1 MLSSSLKGKIIIPI
15 VGLLFILVAFL
26 TVYVSMVTADMGET
40 LAEVTV
46 EMTNVLSEERMLAS
60 SQAARNYLEVLE
72 RHNLMTARAISG
84 SQPLLTFVRNW
95 NANINRPGN
104 RMAMYQYLSGRKDEL
119 GITSFVVADNV
130 GNIILRSHDLATY
143 GDSGLVSPPIALALH
158 HGEASTVYSST
169 AAMAMGLSG
178 AAPIWDVGGIIG
190 TISAILEISTNEFV
204 DGFGDVFNAEV
215 TIFRGTESISSTLIH
230 PQTGARAVGTH
241 VAPHVAEVVLD
252 RGEPLILDLMIFGIL
267 PHTAYYFPLMGW
279 GGTPIGMFF
288 VGFSTQYVMD
298 TIAGVQAFTSR
309 TTSHIQRF
317 MTITGIIA
325 LVVVGGAML
334 LYLLRILKPMDRLM
348 NNLNEMAN
356 GDVDLTKRLPITGR
370 DEIAKTSGFF
380 NQIME
385 DFRKMIATIK
395 QQVGTLNDIGTDLAG
410 NMTETAS
417 AMNQITA
424 NIQSIKG
431 RVINQSASVT
441 ETNATMEQVT
451 VNIDRLSEHVER
463 QTNAV
468 SESSAAIEEM
478 LANIQSVTTTLVKN
492 VENVRELKESADEGR
507 SSLQEVVEDI
517 QGIARESE
525 GLLEINSVM
534 ENIASQTNLLS
545 MNAAIEAAHAGEAGR
560 GFAVVADEIRKLAES
575 SSEQSKVIGN
585 VLKKIRESMDKITR
599 STDRVLDRFEAIDQ
613 GVTLVAEQ
621 EETIRNA
628 MEEQGHGSKQ
638 VLQMSGLVNEITQQV
653 KGGSQQMLEGS
664 KEVIQESKN
673 LERATQEITNG
684 MNEMAAGASQVN
696 RAVSTVNELSGRT
709 RENISLLAKAVSQFK
724 V

>member
-1 MLSSSLKGKIIIPI
+1 MLARSLKGKIIIPI
-15 VGLLFILVAFL
+15 LGLLFILIAFL
-26 TVYVSMVTADMGET
+26 TVYVSMVTTNMGET
-40 LAEVTV
+40 LSQGAMV
-46 EMTNVLSEERMLAS
+46 MADALSDDRMLTS
-60 SQAARNYLEVLE
+60 SQAARGYLDVLE
-72 RHNLMTARAISG
+72 MHNLMTARAISG
-84 SQPLLTFVRNW
+84 SQPLLAFVRNW

-119 GITSFVVADNV
+119 GITSFVVADNA
-130 GNIILRSHDLATY
+130 GNVILRSHDLATY

-158 HGEASTVYSST
+158 QGEATTVYSST
-169 AAMAMGLSG
+169 ATMPMGLSG
-178 AAPIWDVGGIIG
+178 AAPIWDGGTIIG

-204 DGFGDVFNAEV
+204 DGFGEVFNAEV
-215 TIFRGTESISSTLIH
+215 TIFRGTESITSTLIH
-230 PQTGARAVGTH
+230 PETGARAVGTH
-241 VAPHVAEVVLD
+241 VAPHVAEIVLD
-252 RGEPLILDLMIFGIL
+252 RAEPLVLDLMIFGML
-267 PHTAYYFPLMGW
+267 PHTAYYFPLFGW

-288 VGFSTQYVMD
+288 VGFSTQYVID
-298 TIAGVQAFTSR
+298 TTTELRAFTAG
-309 TTSHIQRF
+309 TAAYIQRF
-317 MTITGIIA
+317 MIITGVIA
-325 LVVVGGAML
+325 LILIGGAMF

-356 GDVDLTKRLPITGR
+356 GDADLTKRLPVTGR

-385 DFRKMIATIK
+385 EFRQMIATIK

-431 RVINQSASVT
+431 RVLNQSASVT

-463 QTNAV
+463 QTSAV

-492 VENVRELKESADEGR
+492 VENVKELKESADEGR

-585 VLKKIRESMDKITR
+585 VLKKIKESMDKITR
-599 STDRVLDRFEAIDQ
+599 STDRVLDRFEAIDR
-613 GVTLVAEQ
+613 GVKLVAEQ
-621 EETIRNA
+621 GETIRNA

-638 VLQMSGLVNEITQQV
+638 VLRMSGLVSEITQQV

-673 LERATQEITNG
+673 LEKATQEITSG

-696 RAVSTVNELSGRT
+696 RAVNTVNELSGKT
-709 RENISLLAKAVSQFK
+709 RENISLLAKVVSQFK

>member
-1 MLSSSLKGKIIIPI
+1 MLSSNLKGKIIVPI
-15 VGLLFILVAFL
+15 LGLLFVLVTYLA
-26 TVYVSMVTADMGET
+26 VYVSTVTTNMGEA
-40 LAEVTV
+40 LAEATS
-46 EMTNVLSEERMLAS
+46 EMAGVLSDERMRAS
-60 SQAARNYLEVLE
+60 SQAAHGYLLALE
-72 RHNLMTARAISG
+72 RYNLMTARTISG
-84 SQPLLTFVRNW
+84 SQSLLTFVRNW

-104 RMAMYQYLSGRKDEL
+104 RMAMYQYLSGRTDEL

-143 GDSGLVSPPIALALH
+143 GDSGLVSPPIALALQQ
-158 HGEASTVYSST
+158 GQASTVYSST
-169 AAMAMGLSG
+169 ATMAMGLSG
-178 AAPIWDVGGIIG
+178 AAPIWDDGVVIG

-204 DGFGDVFNAEV
+204 DGFGEIFNAEV
-215 TIFRGTESISSTLIH
+215 TIFRGTESITSTLIH

-241 VAPHVAEVVLD
+241 VAPHVAEIVLD

-267 PHTAYYFPLMGW
+267 PHTAYYFPLLGW

-288 VGFSTQYVMD
+288 VGFSTQYAID
-298 TIAGVQAFTSR
+298 TTTGIHTFTSR
-309 TTSHIQRF
+309 TADHIRRF
-317 MTITGIIA
+317 MIITGIAAII
-325 LVVVGGAML
+325 VVGGAML
-334 LYLLRILKPMDRLM
+334 LYLIWVLKPMDRLM
-348 NNLNEMAN
+348 KNLDDIAN
-356 GDVDLTKRLPITGR
+356 GDADLTKRLPITGR
-370 DEIAKTSGFF
+370 DEIARASGFF
-380 NQIME
+380 NHIME
-385 DFRKMIATIK
+385 EFRLMIVTIK
-395 QQVGTLNDIGTDLAG
+395 QQVGTLNDIGIDLAG

-431 RVINQSASVT
+431 RVLNQSASVT

-478 LANIQSVTTTLVKN
+478 LANIQSVTATLVKN

-545 MNAAIEAAHAGEAGR
+545 MNAAIEAAHAGDAGR

-585 VLKKIRESMDKITR
+585 VLKKMKESMDKITR
-599 STDRVLDRFEAIDQ
+599 STDRVLDRFESIDQ
-613 GVTLVAEQ
+613 GVKLVAEQ
-621 EETIRNA
+621 GETIRNA
-628 MEEQGHGSKQ
+628 MEEQGQGSKQ
-638 VLQMSGLVNEITQQV
+638 VLQMSGLVNEITQKV
-653 KGGSQQMLEGS
+653 KGGSLQMLEGS

-673 LERATQEITNG
+673 LERATQEITDG

-696 RAVSTVNELSGRT
+696 KAVNTVNELSGNT